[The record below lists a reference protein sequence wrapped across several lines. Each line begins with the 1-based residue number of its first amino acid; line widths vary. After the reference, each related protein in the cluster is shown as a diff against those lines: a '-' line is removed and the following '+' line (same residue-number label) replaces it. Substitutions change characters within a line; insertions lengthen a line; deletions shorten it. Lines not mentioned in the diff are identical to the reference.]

1 LAELYIEPPSPDLYD
16 QLSRNDH
23 EDE

>member
-1 LAELYIEPPSPDLYD
+1 LAELYIEPPSPELYD